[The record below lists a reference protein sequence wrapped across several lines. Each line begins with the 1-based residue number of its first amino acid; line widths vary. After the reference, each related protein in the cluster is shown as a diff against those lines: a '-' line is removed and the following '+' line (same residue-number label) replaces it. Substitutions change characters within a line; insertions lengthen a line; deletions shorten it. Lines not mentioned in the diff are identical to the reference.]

1 MTRNIFGKRPFLFK
15 RQQGF
20 VMLSSFLVT
29 SLSQVSVHR
38 PSFYARRFKQFM
50 GDKVFKRMPTPL
62 RSGPSLRREK
72 LKRAL
77 SKESDHHH
85 HHQHLELGASN
96 QDSGVVMD
104 PAFRGNKVKV
114 NVFFFWGGGGGC
126 EPHYCCIQCSS

>member
-1 MTRNIFGKRPFLFK
+1 
-15 RQQGF
+15 
-20 VMLSSFLVT
+20 
-29 SLSQVSVHR
+29 
-38 PSFYARRFKQFM
+38 M

-104 PAFRGNKVKV
+104 PAFRGNKVKT
-114 NVFFFWGGGGGC
+114 NVFLGGC
-126 EPHYCCIQCSS
+126 ELHYCCIQCSS